1 MALDKLQYVIKIVTY
16 MSANSQF
23 TIMVHVLTLLGKAN
37 HPLSSRW
44 IAGSVNTNPVVIRQ
58 IVGRL
63 REVGLVD
70 TLPGSTGG
78 SILKEDPA
86 QITLKNIY
94 QMTKNET
101 FFGLHPNEPS
111 PYCPVGRNI
120 QSVLVEVFDQIDQ
133 LVQGALG
140 DITIAD
146 IIAQVS
152 QREAMRAQAQVV

>member
-1 MALDKLQYVIKIVTY
+1 

-23 TIMVHVLTLLGKAN
+23 TTMVHVLTLLGKADR
-37 HPLSSRW
+37 PLSSKW

-63 REVGLVD
+63 RDATLVE

-78 SILKEDPA
+78 TVLNQDPV
-86 QITLKNIY
+86 QITLNDIY
-94 QMTKNET
+94 QLTKEET

-120 QSVLVEVFDQIDQ
+120 QAVLLDVFSQMDELVEV
-133 LVQGALG
+133 ALSN
-140 DITIAD
+140 ITLAD
-146 IIAQVS
+146 IVTQVTR
-152 QREAMRAQAQVV
+152 REQARMAEDEMEE